1 MSAIHRQPNKYDY
14 CIIGGGI
21 VGAAIAW
28 AIRQAEPHAT
38 MLLLEK
44 EQTAAAHQT
53 GRNSGVIH
61 SGIYYKPGSLKA
73 ALCKQGVA
81 DTKAFC
87 RSHDVPF
94 RTTGKLIVATRD
106 EEISRLENLFANGRK
121 NGVESTL
128 IDASQ
133 IRKLEPYVSGLAAIK
148 VEESAIV
155 DYSAIT
161 RAIHDELRATGCEIR
176 FGTEVDRILEEGNR
190 VSVIAGTTIWSARK
204 VVACAGLMADRL
216 ATRSGLKADFR
227 MIPFRGD
234 YFRLSDKWASR
245 VSQLIYPVP
254 DPQLPFLGVH
264 LTPMIDGTITVGP
277 NAALATSREGY
288 SKLSFSPRDVASF
301 IAWSGFWKLMSRHW
315 RSAINELESTL
326 SESTY
331 LELCR
336 RYVPTLEREDLKPFR
351 PGIRAQAVTASGEMV
366 DDFRFLRTENS
377 LHVVNAPSPAATSAL
392 PIGRYIANELV
403 GGFHAEQ

>member
-1 MSAIHRQPNKYDY
+1 M
-14 CIIGGGI
+14 
-21 VGAAIAW
+21 AASS
-28 AIRQAEPHAT
+28 
-38 MLLLEK
+38 L
-44 EQTAAAHQT
+44 
-53 GRNSGVIH
+53 
-61 SGIYYKPGSLKA
+61 GIYYKPGSLKA

-94 RTTGKLIVATRD
+94 SDYRQAHCRDCD

-148 VEESAIV
+148 VKDKAIV

-234 YFRLSDKWASR
+234 YFR
-245 VSQLIYPVP
+245 P
-254 DPQLPFLGVH
+254 
-264 LTPMIDGTITVGP
+264 T
-277 NAALATSREGY
+277 ATSG
-288 SKLSFSPRDVASF
+288 P
-301 IAWSGFWKLMSRHW
+301 
-315 RSAINELESTL
+315 
-326 SESTY
+326 
-331 LELCR
+331 
-336 RYVPTLEREDLKPFR
+336 
-351 PGIRAQAVTASGEMV
+351 
-366 DDFRFLRTENS
+366 
-377 LHVVNAPSPAATSAL
+377 PA
-392 PIGRYIANELV
+392 
-403 GGFHAEQ
+403 